1 MNLKDK
7 EIRKKTREELY
18 KAVAAGDI
26 DVAQA
31 AKMVRIIYGLNQD
44 EFAKKVGV
52 TRKTISLIETGKGN
66 PGIQVLKKILKPMKL
81 KLTVTSE

>member
-7 EIRKKTREELY
+7 EIRKRTKEELY
-18 KAVAAGDI
+18 KAMETGDI

-31 AKMVRIIYGLNQD
+31 VKMVRIICGLNQD

-81 KLTVTSE
+81 KISVVSE